1 MCTVCDCGPACLDCL
16 ELNVPGHEPEAVMLV
31 ATRDADATHKVLIWR
46 CVGCGDA
53 HACQVAGEAGGPKWG
68 WNGSLTG
75 PTLTPSVLK
84 HAPGKRC
91 HSFVR
96 DGVVKFLSDCEHD
109 LTGQSVRML
118 PENADPFGP

>member
-1 MCTVCDCGPACLDCL
+1 MP
-16 ELNVPGHEPEAVMLV
+16 EPQSGAVVLV
-31 ATRDADATHKVLIWR
+31 ATRDADATHKTLIWK
-46 CVGCGDA
+46 CAGCGDA
-53 HACQVAGEAGGPKWG
+53 HACQVSGKAQSPQWG
-68 WNGSLTG
+68 WNGSLTK

-96 DGVVKFLSDCEHD
+96 DGVVKFLGDCEHE
-109 LTGQSVRML
+109 LAGQSVRML